1 MTHVIIICR
10 EGMLGHDQVT
20 LPNEQKTSQLHTRKK
35 QNQDKQKIYLM
46 TCFASTMNSRA
57 CAKTKITT
65 FTIGRNHGHVHW
77 IRGHI
82 HRGFR
87 LKKKQILGQDCFEK
101 PKKLLW
107 GKTLQLDSICLF
119 YFRGVIL
126 EYHEDVKKKLIR
138 SQSSTKENM
147 RICKRT
153 NTT

>member
-1 MTHVIIICR
+1 MTT
-10 EGMLGHDQVT
+10 VT

-35 QNQDKQKIYLM
+35 HNQDKQKIYLM

-119 YFRGVIL
+119 YSRSVIL
-126 EYHEDVKKKLIR
+126 EDHEDVKKKCAVIKTTKIDNR
-138 SQSSTKENM
+138 S
-147 RICKRT
+147 RIYIVHSRAHQLAW
-153 NTT
+153 